1 MRRLMLLRHAKTEAD
16 APSGKDHDRRLDD
29 RGRSDAADVGAWMA
43 QHRHVPDL
51 VLVSTA
57 VRAQQTWHIVT
68 DTMQANSNAIS
79 QPLVADLPELYG
91 AGPSQL
97 LQIIHAADT
106 EDPQRL
112 LVVGH
117 NPGLHELAL
126 GLIGSGDAAG
136 RKVLTENLPTSGMAV
151 IDFPIDDWNDVS
163 FRGGRLEL
171 FVSPKL
177 LKKATGK

>member
-1 MRRLMLLRHAKTEAD
+1 MRRLMLLRHAKTETD
-16 APSGKDHDRRLDD
+16 APSGRDRDRRLDD

-43 QHRHVPDL
+43 RHRHVPDL

-57 VRAQQTWHIVT
+57 VRAQQTWKIVT
-68 DTMQANSNAIS
+68 AAMKAIR

-97 LQIIHAADT
+97 LQIIHAVGS
-106 EDPQRL
+106 ENPQRL

-117 NPGLHELAL
+117 NPRLHELAL
-126 GLIGSGDAAG
+126 GLIDGGDAAG
-136 RKVLTENLPTSGMAV
+136 RKVLGGHLPTSGLAV
-151 IDFPIDDWNDVS
+151 IDFPILDWNDVS
-163 FRGGRLEL
+163 FKGGRLQL

-177 LKKATGK
+177 

>member
-29 RGRSDAADVGAWMA
+29 RGRADAVDIGGWMA

-57 VRAQQTWHIVT
+57 VRARQTWDLVT
-68 DTMQANSNAIS
+68 GALQPAP
-79 QPLVADLPELYG
+79 QPLVADLAELYG

-97 LQIIHAADT
+97 LQIIHAVDA
-106 EDPQRL
+106 EDPRRL

-136 RKVLTENLPTSGMAV
+136 RKVLAENLPTSGLAV
-151 IDFPIDDWNDVS
+151 IDFPVLDWNDVS

-177 LKKATGK
+177 LKKAAGK

>member
-1 MRRLMLLRHAKTEAD
+1 MRRLMLLRHAKTEPD

-29 RGRSDAADVGAWMA
+29 RGRSDAAGVGAWLA

-57 VRAQQTWHIVT
+57 IRARQTWDIAHGAMKAT
-68 DTMQANSNAIS
+68 A
-79 QPLVADLPELYG
+79 QPLIVNLPELYG
-91 AGPSQL
+91 AGPTQL
-97 LQIIHAADT
+97 LQIIHAVDT

-112 LVVGH
+112 LVIGH

-126 GLIGSGDAAG
+126 GLIASGDAAG
-136 RKVLTENLPTSGMAV
+136 RKALAENLPTGAITV
-151 IDFPIDDWNDVS
+151 IDFPIEDWNDAA
-163 FRGGRLEL
+163 FRSGKLEL

-177 LKKATGK
+177 LKKASGK

>member
-1 MRRLMLLRHAKTEAD
+1 MRRLMLLRHAKTEPD

-29 RGRSDAADVGAWMA
+29 RGRSDAADVGAWLVR
-43 QHRHVPDL
+43 HRRIPDL

-57 VRAQQTWHIVT
+57 VRARQTWDVIYGAMKAVP
-68 DTMQANSNAIS
+68 

-97 LQIIHAADT
+97 LHIIHAVDAQ
-106 EDPQRL
+106 DPQRL
-112 LVVGH
+112 LVIGH

-126 GLIGSGDAAG
+126 ALIGSGDATG
-136 RKVLTENLPTSGMAV
+136 RKALAENLPTSGLTV
-151 IDFPIDDWNDVS
+151 IDFPIEDWNDVS
-163 FRGGRLEL
+163 FRSGQLEL

-177 LKKATGK
+177 LKKASDK

>member
-1 MRRLMLLRHAKTEAD
+1 MRRLMLLRHAKTETD

-29 RGRSDAADVGAWMA
+29 RGRADAADVGAWMA
-43 QHRHVPDL
+43 LHRHVPDL

-57 VRAQQTWHIVT
+57 VRARQTWDIVCGG
-68 DTMQANSNAIS
+68 MKAVL

-97 LQIIHAADT
+97 LQIIHAVDA
-106 EDPQRL
+106 ENPRRL
-112 LVVGH
+112 LVIGH

-126 GLIGSGDAAG
+126 ALIGSGEAAG
-136 RKVLTENLPTSGMAV
+136 RKTLAENLPTSGLTV
-151 IDFPIDDWNDVS
+151 IDFATEDWSDVS
-163 FRGGRLEL
+163 FRSGRLEL

-177 LKKATGK
+177 LKKPADK

>member
-1 MRRLMLLRHAKTEAD
+1 MRRLMLLRHAKTETD

-43 QHRHVPDL
+43 RHRHIPDL

-57 VRAQQTWHIVT
+57 VRARQTWDIVCGGMKAT
-68 DTMQANSNAIS
+68 P
-79 QPLVADLPELYG
+79 QPLVVDLPELYG
-91 AGPSQL
+91 AGASQL
-97 LQIIHAADT
+97 LQIIHAIDT
-106 EDPQRL
+106 EDPRRL
-112 LVVGH
+112 LVIGH

-126 GLIGSGDAAG
+126 ALIGGGDAAG
-136 RKVLTENLPTSGMAV
+136 RKALAENLPTSGMTV
-151 IDFPIDDWNDVS
+151 IEFPIKHWNEVS

-177 LKKATGK
+177 LKKATDK